1 MSEKD
6 NNRHARQV
14 TVTRIKKDNPPQE
27 NKPRKVIAVK
37 RREEAA
43 PVPVQP
49 EKKPAAVPTVPAA
62 NKFPIGFRVD
72 DTPEEHCPEPEIPNE
87 EPLAEPEHPL
97 TEETEGLA
105 DQPEENSSQ
114 SEPAEEQPSE
124 ETSAEN
130 EEKPEEAEEKQDE
143 PEAAGE
149 ETAQSGDAPEEPEAQ
164 EIPAEATEPPA
175 ENSPVVPDAEII
187 PEPTEEAAERS
198 AAEADSEQAEDDLP
212 IWEVML
218 DKTFDFAREKWDIAK
233 TWISRKLPG
242 MIPQKIIPQKW
253 EDIGPVRK
261 AVMILS
267 VVIILISILPMF
279 VGIMCPGI
287 LPPVCMALFFFFCA
301 LYWPLIE
308 QCESMKGNI
317 IIGIVAVCV
326 LAGVSYMAFVSGKMI
341 SASTNTL
348 RNNTSEVTVIVLGCK
363 IKGDRPSLMLEARLE
378 EAAEFLLE
386 HPQAHC
392 IVTGGQGPDE
402 EYPEAQVMKNYLVEK
417 GVSPMRIIME
427 STSTSTLEN
436 ITNAAELAKKYHCHD
451 RFMIATD
458 RFHQYR
464 AMTIANDLGM
474 VTYALNVET
483 AWYLAMPYWF
493 REIAAITRD
502 WIVA

>member
-1 MSEKD
+1 MPEKE

-14 TVTRIKKDNPPQE
+14 TVTRIKKEAAPQE
-27 NKPRKVIAVK
+27 SRQRRVIAVK
-37 RREEAA
+37 RREEA
-43 PVPVQP
+43 VPPQP
-49 EKKPAAVPTVPAA
+49 EKKPAAEPVI
-62 NKFPIGFRVD
+62 NKVPIGFKVEETPETIQQEPENSPEEPTAGPECPVAEESED
-72 DTPEEHCPEPEIPNE
+72 PASTPEE
-87 EPLAEPEHPL
+87 AVS
-97 TEETEGLA
+97 EG
-105 DQPEENSSQ
+105 DS
-114 SEPAEEQPSE
+114 AEEQPAE
-124 ETSAEN
+124 GALAEN
-130 EEKPEEAEEKQDE
+130 EGE
-143 PEAAGE
+143 PENAEGAQGE
-149 ETAQSGDAPEEPEAQ
+149 SEEVKEDAAQSGDAQEAPQEISVEEPERLA
-164 EIPAEATEPPA
+164 EDMPAAPEAEMIPAPA
-175 ENSPVVPDAEII
+175 E
-187 PEPTEEAAERS
+187 EADERS
-198 AAEADSEQAEDDLP
+198 TAEAVSEQADDDSPALE
-212 IWEVML
+212 IML
-218 DKTFDFAREKWDIAK
+218 DRIFDFGREKLGAAK
-233 TWISRKLPG
+233 DWIGRKLPEV
-242 MIPQKIIPQKW
+242 IPQKVIPQKW
-253 EDIGPVRK
+253 KDIGPVRR

-267 VVIILISILPMF
+267 VALILLSILPMF

-317 IIGIVAVCV
+317 IIGIVAVCI

-348 RNNTSEVTVIVLGCK
+348 KNNTSEVTVIVLGCK

-402 EYPEAQVMKNYLVEK
+402 KYPEAQVMKNYLVEK

-436 ITNAAELAKKYHCHD
+436 ITNAAALAQKYHCHD

-474 VTYALNVET
+474 VSYALNVET